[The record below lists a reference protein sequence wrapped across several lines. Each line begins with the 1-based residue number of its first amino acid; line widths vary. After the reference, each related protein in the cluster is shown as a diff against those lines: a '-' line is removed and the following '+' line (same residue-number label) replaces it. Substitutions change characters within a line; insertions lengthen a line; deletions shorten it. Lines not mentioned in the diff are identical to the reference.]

1 MENKSRR
8 QFLKIAGAVSA
19 ASVLPNIGKASSST
33 AMHGEKN
40 YRSWPVKLGVASY
53 SLRMLSRA
61 QAIALTNELRTPFIC
76 IKSHHLPYYLS
87 QEELDKGRAEFEK
100 AGLKI
105 VGGGNNNI
113 RKDTDEH
120 IQMFFEYAKNAGIPL
135 LVIAPTTTNL
145 KRIEKFVKK
154 YDIKVAIHNHGPE
167 DKYFPAPSD
176 ALKLIKDLDPRFG
189 LCVDIGHTVRTGAD
203 VVQEIADAGD
213 RVLDLHIK
221 DLRDLMDKGSQCVV
235 GEGKMPMVEIFK
247 QLKKMKFAGYANL
260 EFEID
265 KNNPANGMKQ
275 SFAYMRGLLNG
286 LEA

>member
-8 QFLKIAGAVSA
+8 QFLKVAGAVSA
-19 ASVLPNIGKASSST
+19 ASVVSNIGIAKPAAAMSGRKSS
-33 AMHGEKN
+33 
-40 YRSWPVKLGVASY
+40 RSWPVKLGVASY

-61 QAIALTNELRTPFIC
+61 QAIAVTNELRTPYIN

-87 QEELDKGRAEFEK
+87 KAELQKGRAEFEK

-120 IQMFFEYAKNAGIPL
+120 VRMFFEYAKNAGIPL
-135 LVIAPTTTNL
+135 LVIAPSTTNL
-145 KRIEKFVKK
+145 KRIEKFVKM

-176 ALKLIKDLDPRFG
+176 ALKLIKDMDPRFG
-189 LCVDIGHTVRTGAD
+189 LCVDIGHTTRTGAD

-213 RVLDLHIK
+213 RVLDLHMK

-235 GEGKMPMVEIFK
+235 GEGKMPIVEIFQ
-247 QLKKMKFAGYANL
+247 QLKKMKFSGYANL
-260 EFEID
+260 EFEVD

-275 SFAYMRGLLNG
+275 SFAYMRGVLAG

>member
-1 MENKSRR
+1 MKNKSRR
-8 QFLKIAGAVSA
+8 QFLKVAGVVSA
-19 ASVLPNIGKASSST
+19 ASVISNIGMAKPAS
-33 AMHGEKN
+33 AMSGEKN
-40 YRSWPVKLGVASY
+40 TRSWPVKLGVASY

-61 QAIALTNELRTPFIC
+61 QAIAVTNELRTPFIC

-87 QEELDKGRAEFEK
+87 KAELQKGRAEFEK

-113 RKDTDEH
+113 REDTDEH
-120 IQMFFEYAKNAGIPL
+120 VRMFFEYAKNAGIPL

-145 KRIEKFVKK
+145 KRIEKFVIK

-176 ALKLIKDLDPRFG
+176 ALKLIKDMDPRFG
-189 LCVDIGHTVRTGAD
+189 LCVDIGHTTRTGAD

-213 RVLDLHIK
+213 RVLDLHMK
-221 DLRDLMDKGSQCVV
+221 DLNDLMDKRSQCVV
-235 GEGKMPMVEIFK
+235 GEGKMPIVEIFQ
-247 QLKKMKFAGYANL
+247 QLKKMKFSGYANL

-275 SFAYMRGLLNG
+275 SFAYMRGVLAG